1 MRGQNQATE
10 SKREVEILKPSNPFK
25 GQARIHSKPVGE
37 TMTEWHGTVGW
48 VDKPVTPVM
57 SDTAIRCNVL
67 TKEKR
72 LQDITIMVGGGLE
85 FKRYSDD

>member
-1 MRGQNQATE
+1 
-10 SKREVEILKPSNPFK
+10 
-25 GQARIHSKPVGE
+25 
-37 TMTEWHGTVGW
+37 MTEWHGTVGW